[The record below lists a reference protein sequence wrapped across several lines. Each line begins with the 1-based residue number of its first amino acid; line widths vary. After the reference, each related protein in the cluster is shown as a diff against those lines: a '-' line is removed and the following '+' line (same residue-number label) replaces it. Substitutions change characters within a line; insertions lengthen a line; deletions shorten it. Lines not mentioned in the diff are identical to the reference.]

1 MMQRMVMLSGK
12 VLLDNGMPPPE
23 SVSIRRTCMGVSMGS
38 GSRREAFTDSKGH
51 FSFVIG
57 GRMNTV
63 MLDAS
68 DSAPATINGR
78 PSDMTDDPLTA
89 SPGGMSS
96 PESLEQRLWS
106 CELTAE
112 LPGFR
117 SDRISLAG
125 RHMLDNPDVGTIVLH
140 RIGNVEG
147 SMISITSLKVPKDA
161 KKEYEKGRELA
172 QKGKT
177 ADAQAHLEKAVTIYP
192 QYAAAWSLLGDL
204 REETKQNEQAYQ
216 AYSKALE
223 ADPKYLSPYMGLATM
238 AARENKWQDVARFSD
253 KVVEL
258 DGVDFPQ
265 AYFMSSV
272 AHYNMGNVDVAE
284 KNARKAQQL
293 DTQHRLPRIELL
305 LGEILYRKADYAGA
319 AERFRS
325 YLKLSPNASDAPKIQ
340 EQLAALE
347 KATGSN
353 AATNAP
359 AASAPKPQ

>member
-1 MMQRMVMLSGK
+1 
-12 VLLDNGMPPPE
+12 
-23 SVSIRRTCMGVSMGS
+23 VSMGS

-57 GRMNTV
+57 GHMNTV

-125 RHMLDNPDVGTIVLH
+125 RHMLDNPEVGTIVLH

-147 SMISITSLKVPKDA
+147 SMISVTSLKVPKDA
-161 KKEYEKGRELA
+161 KKEYDKGHELA
-172 QKGKT
+172 QKGKA
-177 ADAQAHLEKAVTIYP
+177 ADAQAHLEKAVAIYP
-192 QYAAAWSLLGDL
+192 EYAAAWSLLGDL
-204 REETKQNEQAYQ
+204 RDESKQKEQAYQ

-238 AARENKWQDVARFSD
+238 AARQSNWQDVARFSD

-272 AHYNMGNVDVAE
+272 AYYNMGNVELAE

-293 DTQHRLPRIELL
+293 DTQHRFPRVELL
-305 LGEILYRKADYAGA
+305 LGEILYQKHDYAGA

-325 YLKLSPNASDAPKIQ
+325 YLKMAPNASDASKIQ

-347 KATGSN
+347 KASGN
-353 AATNAP
+353 ATSAP
-359 AASAPKPQ
+359 AASATKPQ